1 MAFAHLKPGKEIE
14 ATLLI
19 QESNKDFQQNLKIV
33 LEKVKTWQ
41 RLDTDETLDCKHYS
55 KQNMIESLWGKY
67 EEKSG
72 EAKILYY
79 KDEVQKAIE
88 NILERS

>member
-1 MAFAHLKPGKEIE
+1 MAFAHLKPGEEIE
-14 ATLLI
+14 AILLT
-19 QESNKDFQQNLKIV
+19 QESKKYFQQNLKIV

-41 RLDTDETLDCKHYS
+41 RLDADETLDCNHYS
-55 KQNMIESLWGKY
+55 KQNMIEALWGKY
-67 EEKSG
+67 KEKSG

-88 NILERS
+88 DILERS